1 MSEPARPSSDVGLP
15 DAPVGDAVYEDVPL
29 PEDPPAIAAA
39 PPVED
44 VPYGPEPP
52 PLGEGSPV
60 EPPDEREARPGQ
72 DSARD
77 GGPGGGGV
85 EPVLHWR
92 SLPIQPLPEAA
103 GPAFQLGDP
112 FREGGHDGGFHTPTL
127 DYDPEGG
134 FRIDFEPLDPDEAST
149 ALARRP
155 RPAPVPA
162 TEAGG
167 GVVVPPPA
175 PPAGPVRA
183 DARRAANDRLRML
196 RRSRWVILACTLLG
210 VALAALWT
218 SQMGPT
224 YTAYS
229 VLLVDPTAGTE
240 SAAGAPGAETS
251 RVLNQALVLQQAP
264 EIAERTAAGLLER
277 PESGAMT
284 VVRGAAE
291 VYGEPVTAERL
302 GAHLQ
307 EEVVR
312 VDAAG
317 DNVDAL
323 RVEAS
328 AGAAAEAAL
337 VAALYTDEY
346 LALSRSATRQR
357 VEETAAILG
366 GQVARLEDEVAG
378 LDAQTAR
385 FMTAENAAGLDAQ
398 TTSAVSQIGQL
409 ESQLDLARVTAQTRE
424 AELAQ
429 LQADLASV
437 PARLDVSAEAPSA
450 VATTQL
456 DAEVARYEALIEQIY
471 AQNPSF
477 RGRPSAHPDL
487 ARLDARL
494 RGLRADRREQA
505 AASTDATVAAG
516 GLTLSSDGANGQAY
530 VADLQR
536 QISQTRAALGGA
548 RAQADALEGRIAEAR
563 RALRAVPGRRV
574 ELDRLDRERAQ
585 AATSLQT
592 AQAAYDAA
600 RLAESTETGFAQVIR
615 GVQVPREPS
624 SPNLPLNLALGGVL
638 GFLVG
643 LGAAFV
649 RFQTDSQAHTPAD
662 LEDHGF
668 AVVGTVPDLTEH
680 LRGARYEVEGAS
692 VHPGLVTLTRSF
704 GPEAEAFRH
713 LHAGL
718 YGAGREAS
726 QVVLVMA
733 PDPGTGASLVA
744 SNLAVAAAQAGR
756 RVLLV
761 DADLR
766 RPTVA
771 ALLGLGE
778 HAPLGEGPE
787 GSNLVY
793 WSTAVPGLFAM
804 TPRRT
809 AERPDQLWAAHQVGE
824 LLQNLRAAF
833 DLVVVDAPPALTS
846 ADATL
851 LAPHADGA
859 LLVAEAD
866 ATDLDAMT
874 RVAMEIVNGGLHR
887 IGAVLNRFNP
897 AGAVGYWSTAGVR
910 HTSAPTRS

>member
-1 MSEPARPSSDVGLP
+1 MGGQPPLPMPDSTRPSSDAGRP
-15 DAPVGDAVYEDVPL
+15 DVRAGDAVYEDVAPL
-29 PEDPPAIAAA
+29 AGPPELGETTSDDSA
-39 PPVED
+39 PPS
-44 VPYGPEPP
+44 G
-52 PLGEGSPV
+52 
-60 EPPDEREARPGQ
+60 
-72 DSARD
+72 D
-77 GGPGGGGV
+77 GAPSIEGPGDGAAGSEAV
-85 EPVLHWR
+85 PDWHQIPLEPG
-92 SLPIQPLPEAA
+92 EAA
-103 GPAFQLGDP
+103 VDP
-112 FREGGHDGGFHTPTL
+112 SFGSYGSDGGFHTPVL

-134 FRIDFEPLDPDEAST
+134 FRIDFDHPDDDATT

-155 RPAPVPA
+155 APPLPV
-162 TEAGG
+162 TETGG
-167 GVVVPPPA
+167 GAVAPPP
-175 PPAGPVRA
+175 PPPSSPVRA

-196 RRSRWVILACTLLG
+196 RRSRWIIAACTLLG
-210 VALAALWT
+210 VVLAGLWT
-218 SQMGPT
+218 SQMGEVF
-224 YTAYS
+224 TAYS
-229 VLLVDPTAGTE
+229 VLLVDPTAGAE
-240 SAAGAPGAETS
+240 SSVGAPGVETS
-251 RVLNQALVLQQAP
+251 RVLNQALILQQAP
-264 EIAERTAAGLLER
+264 EIAERTAAGLLAR
-277 PESGAMT
+277 PDATSMS
-284 VVRGAAE
+284 VVVAAASA
-291 VYGEPVTAERL
+291 YGSPVSAERL
-302 GAHLQ
+302 GAYLQ
-307 EEVVR
+307 NEVVR
-312 VDAAG
+312 VDPAG

-328 AGAAAEAAL
+328 ASTPTEAAL

-346 LALSRSATRQR
+346 LALSRSATRSR

-366 GQVARLEDEVAG
+366 QQVDRLERDLAD
-378 LDAQTAR
+378 LDGQTSQ
-385 FMTAENAAGLDAQ
+385 FMAAENAAGLDAQ
-398 TTSAVSQIGQL
+398 TASAVSQIGQL
-409 ESQLDLARVTAQTRE
+409 ETQLDLARIEAQTRA

-429 LQADLASV
+429 LQSDLASV
-437 PARLDVSAEAPSA
+437 PARLDVSAEAPS
-450 VATTQL
+450 VVETTQL
-456 DAEVARYEALIEQIY
+456 DTEIARYEALVEQIY
-471 AQNPSF
+471 SRNPDF

-494 RGLRADRREQA
+494 RSLRADRREQA

-516 GLTLSSDGANGQAY
+516 GLSLSGGGANGQAY

-536 QISQTRAALGGA
+536 QISQTRAALGGS
-548 RAQADALEGRIAEAR
+548 RAQADALAGRIAEAR
-563 RALRAVPGRRV
+563 RALRAVPARRV
-574 ELDRLDRERAQ
+574 ELDRLERERALAAASLQ
-585 AATSLQT
+585 AARTQ
-592 AQAAYDAA
+592 YDAA
-600 RLAESTETGFAQVIR
+600 RLAESTQVGFAQVIR
-615 GVQVPREPS
+615 GVQVPRSPS
-624 SPNLPLNLALGGVL
+624 SPNLPVNLALGGVL

-649 RFQTDSQAHTPAD
+649 RYQTDSQAHTPAD

-668 AVVGTVPDLTEH
+668 AVVGTIPDLTES

-718 YGAGREAS
+718 YATGRESS

-733 PDPGTGASLVA
+733 PDPGAGASLVA

-766 RPTVA
+766 RPSVA
-771 ALLGLGE
+771 PLLGLGE

-809 AERPDQLWAAHQVGE
+809 AETPDQLWAAHQIGE

-874 RVAMEIVNGGLHR
+874 QVAMEIVGGGLHR
-887 IGAVLNRFNP
+887 IGAVLNRFDP
-897 AGAVGYWSTAGVR
+897 SGAVGYWSTAGVR
-910 HTSAPTRS
+910 HTSAPARSV

>member
-1 MSEPARPSSDVGLP
+1 MSDSPRLPP
-15 DAPVGDAVYEDVPL
+15 DADADADADAPAGDAVFEDVRL
-29 PEDPPAIAAA
+29 PDDPPALADAA
-39 PPVED
+39 PPAGDGSLVGTPIAEAA
-44 VPYGPEPP
+44 PP
-52 PLGEGSPV
+52 PGAAG
-60 EPPDEREARPGQ
+60 A
-72 DSARD
+72 
-77 GGPGGGGV
+77 GPGV
-85 EPVLHWR
+85 PDWR
-92 SLPIQPLPEAA
+92 SLPVETFGS
-103 GPAFQLGDP
+103 GPAVQLGDP
-112 FREGGHDGGFHTPTL
+112 FLDGLAEGQGGHDGGL
-127 DYDPEGG
+127 DAPPVGYDPAGG
-134 FRIDFEPLDPDEAST
+134 FRIDFPADDGATT
-149 ALARRP
+149 ALALP
-155 RPAPVPA
+155 RPAPPAPA
-162 TEAGG
+162 TETGGG
-167 GVVVPPPA
+167 GVALPPPA
-175 PPAGPVRA
+175 PPPAPLRA
-183 DARRAANDRLRML
+183 DARRAAHDRLRML
-196 RRSRWVILACTLLG
+196 RRSRWVIAACTLLG
-210 VALAALWT
+210 IALAALYT
-218 SQMGPT
+218 SQVGPE

-240 SAAGAPGAETS
+240 SFAGAPGAETS

-264 EIAERTAAGLLER
+264 EIAVETARRLLGR
-277 PESGAMT
+277 PEAQTMS
-284 VVRGAAE
+284 VVLAAAAT
-291 VYGEPVTAERL
+291 YGKPVTPERL
-302 GAHLQ
+302 GAYLQ
-307 EEVVR
+307 ESVVR
-312 VDAAG
+312 VTPEG
-317 DNVDAL
+317 ENVDAL
-323 RVEAS
+323 RVEA
-328 AGAAAEAAL
+328 AAASPSEAAL

-346 LALSRSATRQR
+346 LALSRSSSRSR

-366 GQVARLEDEVAG
+366 EQVARLEGEVAG
-378 LDAQTAR
+378 LDAQTSR

-398 TTSAVSQIGQL
+398 TQSAVSQIGQL
-409 ESQLDLARVTAQTRE
+409 QAQLDLARVTAQTRA

-429 LQADLASV
+429 LEADLASV
-437 PARLDVSAEAPSA
+437 PARLDVSAEAPSQ
-450 VATTQL
+450 VQTTQL
-456 DAEVARYEALIEQIY
+456 DTEVARYEALIEQIY
-471 AQNPSF
+471 AQNPAF
-477 RGRPSAHPDL
+477 RGRPTAHPDL

-494 RGLRADRREQA
+494 RSLRADRREQA
-505 AASTDATVAAG
+505 AAGTDATVAAG
-516 GLTLSSDGANGQAY
+516 GLSLGAAGANGGAY
-530 VADLQR
+530 VAELQR

-548 RAQADALEGRIAEAR
+548 RAQADALDGRIAEAER
-563 RALRAVPGRRV
+563 DLRSVPGRRV
-574 ELDRLDRERAQ
+574 ELDRLDRERAA
-585 AATSLQT
+585 AATSLQ
-592 AQAAYDAA
+592 AARAERDAA
-600 RLAESTETGFAQVIR
+600 RLAESTQLGYAQVIR

-624 SPNLPLNLALGGVL
+624 SPNLSLNLALGGAL

-643 LGAAFV
+643 LGLAFV
-649 RFQTDSQAHTPAD
+649 RYQTDSQAHTPAD

-680 LRGARYEVEGAS
+680 LRSPRYEVEGAS

-718 YGAGREAS
+718 YGAGREGS

-733 PDPGTGASLVA
+733 PDPGTGASLTA
-744 SNLAVAAAQAGR
+744 ANLAVAAAQAGR

-771 ALLGLGE
+771 ALMGLGE

-804 TPRRT
+804 TPRQT
-809 AERPDQLWAAHQVGE
+809 AERPDQLWAPHQIGE

-874 RVAMEIVNGGLHR
+874 QVAMEIVNGGLHR

-910 HTSAPTRS
+910 HTSAPPRST

>member
-1 MSEPARPSSDVGLP
+1 MPDSPRLLP
-15 DAPVGDAVYEDVPL
+15 DADAPDEPVGGEPVGDAVFEDVRL
-29 PEDPPAIAAA
+29 PNEPPALAAA
-39 PPVED
+39 PPEGDSGAGPD
-44 VPYGPEPP
+44 VPDWHS
-52 PLGEGSPV
+52 LPV
-60 EPPDEREARPGQ
+60 ETFGT
-72 DSARD
+72 
-77 GGPGGGGV
+77 
-85 EPVLHWR
+85 
-92 SLPIQPLPEAA
+92 
-103 GPAFQLGDP
+103 GPAVQLGDP
-112 FREGGHDGGFHTPTL
+112 FLDGRGGHDGGL
-127 DYDPEGG
+127 DAPPVGYDPAGG
-134 FRIDFEPLDPDEAST
+134 FRIDFPAPAADATT
-149 ALARRP
+149 ALVRP
-155 RPAPVPA
+155 RPAPPVPA
-162 TEAGG
+162 TEVGGG
-167 GVVVPPPA
+167 GVALPPPA
-175 PPAGPVRA
+175 PPPVPPRA
-183 DARRAANDRLRML
+183 DARRAARDRLRML
-196 RRSRWVILACTLLG
+196 RRSRWIIAACTLLG
-210 VALAALWT
+210 VALAALYT
-218 SQMGPT
+218 SQVGPE

-229 VLLVDPTAGTE
+229 VLLVDPTAGTG
-240 SAAGAPGAETS
+240 SLAGAAPGAETS

-264 EIAERTAAGLLER
+264 ELAVETARGLLAR
-277 PESGAMT
+277 PEAQTMS
-284 VVRGAAE
+284 VVRAAAAS
-291 VYGEPVTAERL
+291 YGEPVTPERL

-307 EEVVR
+307 ESVVL
-312 VDAAG
+312 VTPEG
-317 DNVDAL
+317 ENVDAL

-328 AGAAAEAAL
+328 AGAPSEAAL

-346 LALSRSATRQR
+346 LALSRSAARSR
-357 VEETAAILG
+357 VEETAAILDA
-366 GQVARLEDEVAG
+366 QVARLEGEVAG
-378 LDAQTAR
+378 LDAQTSR

-398 TTSAVSQIGQL
+398 TQSAVSQIGQL
-409 ESQLDLARVTAQTRE
+409 QAQLDLARVAAQTRA

-429 LQADLASV
+429 LEADLASV
-437 PARLDVSAEAPSA
+437 PARLDVSAEAPSQ
-450 VATTQL
+450 VQTTQL
-456 DAEVARYEALIEQIY
+456 DTEVARYEALVEQIY
-471 AQNPSF
+471 AQNPGL
-477 RGRPSAHPDL
+477 RGRPAAHPDL

-494 RGLRADRREQA
+494 RALRADRREQA
-505 AASTDATVAAG
+505 AAGTDATVAAG
-516 GLTLSSDGANGQAY
+516 GLSLGAAGANGGAY

-548 RAQADALEGRIAEAR
+548 RAQADALGGRIAEAER
-563 RALRAVPGRRV
+563 ELRSVPGRRV
-574 ELDRLDRERAQ
+574 ELDRLDRERAA
-585 AATSLQT
+585 AATSLQ
-592 AQAAYDAA
+592 AARTQSDAA
-600 RLAESTETGFAQVIR
+600 RLAESTQLGFAQVVR

-624 SPNLPLNLALGGVL
+624 SPNLPLNLLLGGAL

-643 LGAAFV
+643 LGTAFV
-649 RFQTDSQAHTPAD
+649 RHQTDSQAHTPAD

-680 LRGARYEVEGAS
+680 LRRPRYEVEGAS

-718 YGAGREAS
+718 YGAGREGS

-733 PDPGTGASLVA
+733 PDPGTGASLTA
-744 SNLAVAAAQAGR
+744 ANLAVAAAQAGR

-804 TPRRT
+804 TPRQT
-809 AERPDQLWAAHQVGE
+809 AERPDQLWAPHQVGE

-887 IGAVLNRFNP
+887 IGAVLNRFDP

-910 HTSAPTRS
+910 HTSAPPRSA